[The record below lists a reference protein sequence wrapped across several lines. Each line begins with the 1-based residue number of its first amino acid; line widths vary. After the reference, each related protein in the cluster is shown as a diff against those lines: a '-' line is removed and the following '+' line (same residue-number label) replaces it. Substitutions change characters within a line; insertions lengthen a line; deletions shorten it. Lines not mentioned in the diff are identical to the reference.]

1 MKICKE
7 CNQEKPLN
15 CFYKNRDTLTTK
27 CKQCINE
34 RSRIYNNIYRKKEV
48 EKVKAWNAKTKE
60 KIKADPTKVERINK
74 LKRENARKNFIRRLW
89 KGAQARAIKNDLE
102 FNILESD
109 IIVPEI
115 CPILEIPIFAGDKNN
130 YANSPSLDR
139 IDNSKGYIKN
149 NIRVISMKANTMK
162 SNASKELL
170 LKFCKNIPN
179 YIENNDIVQTI
190 EKHKSI
196 ELEDKELLR

>member
-1 MKICKE
+1 MKICKQ
-7 CNQEKPLN
+7 CNQEKSLD
-15 CFYKNRDTLTTK
+15 CFYKNRNTLTTK

-48 EKVKAWNAKTKE
+48 EKVKIWNAKTKQKIRQDPE
-60 KIKADPTKVERINK
+60 KLEKVNR
-74 LKRENARKNFIRRLW
+74 LKRENARKHFIHRLW
-89 KGAQARAIKNDLE
+89 KNAQSRAVKNDLE

-115 CPILEIPIFAGDKNN
+115 CPILEIPIFAGDKDN

-139 IDNSKGYIKN
+139 IDNSKGYVKD

-170 LKFCKNIPN
+170 LKFCKNIPD
-179 YIENNDIVQTI
+179 YIENNDIVQTA
-190 EKHKSI
+190 EKNKSV
-196 ELEDKELLR
+196 ELKDKEPLS